1 MMRRAY
7 GCLVW
12 LHPATFRRQFEE
24 EMLWIFDEA
33 ADAWGTTASLIADA
47 TVSLLRQWLLRSGL
61 WRWIVAGIAGT
72 IPLILA
78 FGTFLPWE
86 KILGR

>member
-33 ADAWGTTASLIADA
+33 ADAWGTASLIADA